1 MISAPGSS
9 VNQPA
14 YDFPETPL
22 LYFFEGGAY
31 GEISFQ
37 TVPGDQFIGGS
48 TSGYREPTFNDGG
61 TAAGID
67 AQNATYDF
75 SGGASTLASSATGA
89 STITTRS
96 PIGGYI
102 SAGWLTFADGTT
114 YRISSVSGT
123 TITLTSRLTTAQRA
137 GRPVYANS
145 QPPIAYV
152 STGARQGTTLLRLGA
167 ATTPLIR
174 YTSVVIGA
182 DSYTIA
188 AVSGQRSGYS
198 LTLRGG
204 LDLPVAAD
212 TPVYFGGLAADVSV
226 EYLDI
231 SHDLHVST
239 GTIYTGTGWTITH
252 NDIHDGYSSSRLWR
266 CHLRWRPGHDRVQLP
281 FQNG

>member
-1 MISAPGSS
+1 M
-9 VNQPA
+9 
-14 YDFPETPL
+14 
-22 LYFFEGGAY
+22 
-31 GEISFQ
+31 
-37 TVPGDQFIGGS
+37 
-48 TSGYREPTFNDGG
+48 
-61 TAAGID
+61 
-67 AQNATYDF
+67 
-75 SGGASTLASSATGA
+75 
-89 STITTRS
+89 
-96 PIGGYI
+96 
-102 SAGWLTFADGTT
+102 
-114 YRISSVSGT
+114 
-123 TITLTSRLTTAQRA
+123 
-137 GRPVYANS
+137 YANR

-188 AVSGQRSGYS
+188 AVAGQRSGYS

-212 TPVYFGGLAADVSV
+212 TPVYFGGLAGDVSV

-252 NDIHDGYSSSRLWR
+252 NDIHDGYSSPGYGVAIYGGDQGTIEYNCLSRMGDYGVNLFGSNGR
-266 CHLRWRPGHDRVQLP
+266 FDYNEIYESNYRPDPGCGCSGGGKWWGTLNDDIVGNAFVDDSPGGGPRSGSTTETP
-281 FQNG
+281 AR